1 MQVIKPFS
9 LGLQTRSIEYRRRI
23 GLCITAQVYFPFAPK
38 GEGTAW
44 TEMSMWNFLGKE
56 MPQGPLIDEGVA
68 KTTPEY
74 LVHGSAYAPGG
85 RAGAC
90 EVRVRVGALK
100 KRLRVFGPRYW
111 NGKEISAPLPF
122 ERVPIDWAH
131 AYGGSDFAPNPAGMG
146 RDVSE
151 LRGTRVRLLPQV
163 ELAAQPITAPDQAV
177 EPASLGLID
186 LTRPQRSRYQGTY
199 GEHWLQE
206 QSPGFADDLD
216 WRFFNLAPADQ
227 WFDAPLAGD
236 EPFAFT
242 HMHPDKP
249 QVGGHLPGLRARC
262 FVNRGTA
269 DAPRLHEAPLKLTT
283 AWFFP
288 HAERGILL
296 FQGLVSCVEDD
307 ASDISLLMGALERI
321 GDPRS
326 EAHYAEALAR
336 RLDPRLGGLQ
346 SLRESD
352 LMPTGL
358 KGSDP
363 DFEQM
368 QQDYRPGGLMAEA
381 QRRGAMLRLQIAR
394 DEAKA
399 QGVDPD
405 ALGLLMPAPQLTPT
419 LEELP
424 DYVATQQ
431 AAALNAQVSAALDA
445 AEQIARARAT
455 AKRHGIDP
463 DSLVHRGP
471 PTYRAEAHLKDI
483 QAQVPAGAKGPDGKP
498 LVDVPVLARRLAQ
511 VEAMERS
518 AYLAA
523 AHTQPPARP
532 VGPERAALLRD
543 TVQRAHAK
551 GQSFFAADLTGA
563 DLSGMDLRGADFTA
577 AWLESANL
585 QGALLQG
592 CSFACAVLAH
602 ADLSAADATEADFG
616 QANLG
621 KARLHTT
628 RFVRANLAGVNFSD
642 TALAQTDLRQA
653 TLHHARLLGAS
664 FGLADWRGV
673 QAEGLVF
680 HRATLTGLVLH
691 QAQLVQPQF
700 IECDLSGADFSAARL
715 DRPSFVHCTGRGTRF
730 TKADLRGAVFVQSCD
745 FSQADFAGARLAGSN
760 LRGTRLT
767 GASLRAA
774 ELDRCDLSDAAL
786 DGADLGGATLR
797 GALMVKSSLR
807 AAVLAEANLM
817 EAVVQRADLRGADLR
832 GSNLFQAD
840 LSRVHTDPG
849 TALAGALLQ
858 RAKTHPRRA
867 PERAGG
873 ASP

>member
-1 MQVIKPFS
+1 MQIVKPFA
-9 LGLQTRSIEYRRRI
+9 LGLQTRCIEYRRRL
-23 GLCITAQVYFPFAPK
+23 GLCVTAQLYFPFAPR

-56 MPQGPLIDEGVA
+56 MPEGPLIDEGVA

-74 LVHGSAYAPGG
+74 LVHGSAFAPGG
-85 RAGAC
+85 RASAC
-90 EVRVRVGALK
+90 EVRVRVGALH
-100 KRLRVFGPRYW
+100 KRLRVFGPRFW
-111 NGKEISAPLPF
+111 NGKEISPPHPF
-122 ERVPIDWAH
+122 ERVPLDWAH
-131 AYGGSDFAPNPAGMG
+131 AYGGSDFPLNPFGMG
-146 RDVSE
+146 RAPTE
-151 LRGTRVRLLPQV
+151 LRGTRVHLLPQV
-163 ELAAQPITAPDQAV
+163 ELAAQPIAAPDQVV

-199 GEHWLQE
+199 GERWLQE

-227 WFDAPLAGD
+227 WFDTPLVGD
-236 EPFAFT
+236 EPFEFT

-269 DAPRLHEAPLKLTT
+269 DAPRLHEVPLKPTT

-296 FQGLVSCVEDD
+296 FQGLAGCTEDD

-321 GDPRS
+321 GEPRS
-326 EAHYAEALAR
+326 EAHYAQALAR
-336 RLDPRLGGLQ
+336 RLDPALGGLQ

-352 LMPTGL
+352 LMPEGL

-363 DFEQM
+363 DFKQM

-381 QRRGAMLRLQIAR
+381 QRRGAMLKLQIAR

-405 ALGLLMPAPQLTPT
+405 ALGLRMPEPQPTPT

-424 DYVATQQ
+424 DYVARQQ

-445 AEQIARARAT
+445 AEQIARARDLA
-455 AKRHGIDP
+455 RRQGIDP

-471 PTYRAEAHLKDI
+471 PTYRAEQHLKEI

-498 LVDVPVLARRLAQ
+498 LVDLPALARRLAQ

-592 CSFACAVLAH
+592 CSFSCAVLAH
-602 ADLSAADATEADFG
+602 ADLSAADASEADFS

-621 KARLHTT
+621 KAKLHTT
-628 RFVRANLAGVNFSD
+628 RLVRADLTGVNLSG

-653 TLHHARLLGAS
+653 TLHGARLLGAS
-664 FGLADWRGV
+664 FGVADWRGV
-673 QAEGLVF
+673 KADGLVF
-680 HRATLTGLVLH
+680 HRATLAGLVLH
-691 QAQLVQPQF
+691 QARLGQPQF
-700 IECDLSGADFSAARL
+700 IECDLAGADLSAATL
-715 DRPSFVHCTGRGTRF
+715 ERPSFVQCRGVGTRF
-730 TKADLRGAVFVQSCD
+730 TKADMRGAVFVQGCD
-745 FSQADFAGARLAGSN
+745 FSQADFAAARLAGSN
-760 LRGTRLT
+760 LRGTRLA
-767 GASLRAA
+767 GAGLREA
-774 ELDRCDLSDAAL
+774 ELDGCDLSDAVL
-786 DGADLGGATLR
+786 EGADLAGATLR
-797 GALMVKSSLR
+797 GALMVKSGLR
-807 AAVLAEANLM
+807 AAVLAQANLM
-817 EAVVQRADLRGADLR
+817 DAVVQRADLRGADLR
-832 GSNLFQAD
+832 ASNLFQSD
-840 LSRVHTDPG
+840 LSRVRTDAG
-849 TALAGALLQ
+849 TALSGALVQ
-858 RAKTHPRRA
+858 RAKTHPRRP
-867 PERAGG
+867 PEPVGSG
-873 ASP
+873 T